1 MLSFYYYSKNIQFN
15 QLSANNKRRKDVYR
29 LSRADAELLHDL
41 RLREKFE
48 SVDRAILENAH
59 FLLKIVENPETFGY
73 DIDKEEHESEEAQT
87 KLVERKQ
94 KKGNTPSGHGH
105 DLGMSI
111 DKSCV
116 SSSGVHFKLTTSYEL
131 LTFRVK
137 GRTLTFPSTWC
148 YQSTQFISTIGGR
161 YGQTSKYT
169 EAVSARL
176 EHRGIHFILP
186 AFFVSWILSFF
197 SFSREGRSAKLAMGP
212 SRKLF

>member
-1 MLSFYYYSKNIQFN
+1 LLSFYYYSKKIQFN

-137 GRTLTFPSTWC
+137 GRTLTFPST
-148 YQSTQFISTIGGR
+148 
-161 YGQTSKYT
+161 
-169 EAVSARL
+169 
-176 EHRGIHFILP
+176 
-186 AFFVSWILSFF
+186 
-197 SFSREGRSAKLAMGP
+197 
-212 SRKLF
+212 